1 MSSTATDTSP
11 TALSTVGLDMTNETV
26 KMDFL
31 TQLLDDTV
39 LQVTSN
45 HYATIFWYG
54 IVVVIVLA
62 AIFKFVLRMM
72 ARSRLRGAAAAKPMP
87 NTPSCIAQI
96 AGTTSTYIRK
106 ITYPQI
112 SPRHHPSLFHLPPFG
127 IFILLFVYLLFI
139 LLLEFIKQDIPGDQH
154 SEAIGIRAGWLT
166 ITQLPLLILLS
177 GKINLIGLITGVSY
191 ERLNIL
197 HRWVARIMLLTATI
211 HMGVQQGLW
220 NHLGLLTLEWNTD
233 DCPPTGIQAYAFLL
247 WMNLTTL
254 FPLRNYW
261 YELFVLQHILTF
273 FGFIISIMLHL
284 PDTALYTRIYVFI
297 PIGLYILDRI
307 LRTARYAWNNINPG
321 RATLTRCEG
330 GVVKIV
336 VKSRGVRRWRPGSFV
351 LLGMPRFGVG
361 QSHPVTISSVP
372 ASHDGELVFILKAH
386 DGFTRRVFDAART
399 GVVPLNAETSGE
411 GEIRDGKDTHL
422 ALIDGPYGG
431 TQLDLASFST
441 VVLIAGSAGVSFTL
455 PILLDIA
462 ERTKSVKLP
471 VREVVFVW
479 TLKTR
484 GCILWV
490 EEELRS
496 ASEALGNFGIGI
508 TVKVFVTGNGE
519 FGEESEGRESSVE
532 ISKPHPVISEQDEE
546 VKVELAVNG
555 NEEGARGDEK
565 RKDTPPSHR
574 AESPNTTLQ
583 SGRPDIQAILAEAQ
597 SRANGEMGVAVC
609 GPVGLAA
616 STRNSVARLEGK
628 GVGIYL
634 HAESFGW

>member
-26 KMDFL
+26 KMDYL

-72 ARSRLRGAAAAKPMP
+72 ARSRLKGAAADKRTP
-87 NTPSCIAQI
+87 NTSSCIAQI

-112 SPRHHPSLFHLPPFG
+112 SPPHHASFFHLPPFG
-127 IFILLFVYLLFI
+127 IFILLFLYLLFI

-197 HRWVARIMLLTATI
+197 HRWVARTMLLTATI

-233 DCPPTGIQAYAFLL
+233 DCPPTEKKIGIQAYAFLL

-254 FPLRNYW
+254 FPLRNSW

-321 RATLTRCEG
+321 RATLIGCEG
-330 GVVKIV
+330 DVVKIV

-386 DGFTRRVFDAART
+386 DGFTKRVFDAART
-399 GVVPLNAETSGE
+399 GVVPLTAETSEE
-411 GEIRDGKDTHL
+411 GRSRDGKDTHI

-431 TQLDLASFST
+431 THLDLASFST
-441 VVLIAGSAGVSFTL
+441 VVLIAGSTGVSFTL

-479 TLKTR
+479 TVKAR
-484 GCILWV
+484 GCRLWV

-496 ASEALGNFGIGI
+496 VLEALGNFGIGI
-508 TVKVFVTGNGE
+508 TVKVFITGNEE
-519 FGEESEGRESSVE
+519 FGEESEGRESSAE
-532 ISKPHPVISEQDEE
+532 ISEQDEE
-546 VKVELAVNG
+546 VKVEPTENG
-555 NEEGARGDEK
+555 NEEEARWDEK
-565 RKDTPPSHR
+565 RKDTPPFHR

-583 SGRPDIQAILAEAQ
+583 SGRPDIHAILAEAQ
-597 SRANGEMGVAVC
+597 SLANGEMGVAVC

-628 GVGIYL
+628 GVGVYL